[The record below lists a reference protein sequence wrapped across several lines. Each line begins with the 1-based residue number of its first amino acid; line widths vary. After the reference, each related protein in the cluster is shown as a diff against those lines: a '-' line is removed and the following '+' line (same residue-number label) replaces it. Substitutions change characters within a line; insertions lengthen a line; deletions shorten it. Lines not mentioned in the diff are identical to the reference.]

1 MKILYNSLSVVCLCM
16 LSLISQAQTPKA
28 PYKSSKFEQLGTEL
42 PTPNSYRTADG
53 SPGPDYW
60 QQKADYKIKAE
71 LNDDNQSIKG
81 SETIT
86 YFNNS
91 PQDLAYLW
99 LQLDQNLFDKESN
112 TVKTNTMK
120 LGENP
125 DFSFMAWSF
134 AQNSNG
140 GFKILSVK
148 DEKGNPMQFS
158 INKTMM
164 RIDMPQALKAKGGKV
179 VFSVEWSYNI
189 VNVNK
194 QFARGGYE
202 YFPKDGNYLYE
213 IAQWFPRM
221 AVFSDVTGWQ
231 NKQFLGAGEFALVFG
246 DYEVELTVP
255 ADHIVGATGE
265 LQNADKVLTAEQRQR
280 WKQAETSD
288 KPVVIVTQAEATEKE
303 KAKSK
308 DKKTWIYKAKN
319 VRDFAFATS
328 RKFIWDAFKVQVGN
342 NKVWAMS
349 YYPKEGN
356 PLWGEYSTNVVALT
370 LKVYSRYTIDYPY
383 PVAISVHGPVFGM
396 EYPMICFN
404 GGRPQADGTVPD
416 QTRHAMVGVIIH
428 EVGHNFFP
436 MIVNSD
442 ERQWTWMDEGL
453 NSFCEYLTEVEV
465 HQQSWAMKDY
475 KTQFPSRRGP
485 AKNIVPYMKSDPST
499 LEPIMT
505 NSEQIQSLGN
515 NAYGKAA
522 TALNILRETVMGR
535 ELFDFAFKKYAQK
548 WAFKHPEPADFFR
561 TLEDASA
568 VDLDWFW
575 RGWFYTTEPCDIALE
590 AVRLVRFSEKSAP
603 QGTASIDSPIPTT
616 YFKASNLEEALQQMQ
631 AGGRGRGGA
640 PAIEIFTTE
649 EKAMF
654 HPSKYFY
661 ELKLKNIGGLIMP
674 VIIQINY
681 TDGTKEIQRIPAEI
695 WRKSPEEI
703 YKVLMTDKA
712 VASFSLD
719 PLEETA
725 DIDTGN
731 NTFPRQANPSKFE
744 ELKNNK

>member
-1 MKILYNSLSVVCLCM
+1 MKNHIHVFSLLLLVGLCCLGN
-16 LSLISQAQTPKA
+16 LSLAQTPKV
-28 PYKSSKFEQLGTEL
+28 PYRSAKFEQLGTEL
-42 PTPNSYRTADG
+42 PTPTSYRTADG

-81 SETIT
+81 TEIIT
-86 YFNNS
+86 YYNNA
-91 PQDLAYLW
+91 PQDLSYLW

-112 TVKTNTMK
+112 TLKTNTMK

-125 DFSFMAWSF
+125 DFGFMAWSF
-134 AQNSNG
+134 AENSTG
-140 GFKILSVK
+140 GYKIVSVK
-148 DEKGNPMQFS
+148 DEKGNPLKFTV
-158 INKTMM
+158 NKTMM
-164 RIDMPQALKAKGGKV
+164 RVDLPQALKGKGGKMT
-179 VFSVEWSYNI
+179 FSVEWSFNI
-189 VNVNK
+189 VNVKK

-202 YFPKDGNYLYE
+202 YFPTDKNYLYE

-265 LQNADKVLTAEQRQR
+265 LQNPDKVLTPEQRQR

-288 KPVVIVTQAEATEKE
+288 KPVVIVTQTEATEKE
-303 KAKSK
+303 KSKSP

-319 VRDFAFATS
+319 VRDFAFASS
-328 RKFIWDAFKVQVGN
+328 RKFIWDAMKVQVGS

-404 GGRPQADGTVPD
+404 GGRPQADGTVPE
-416 QTRHAMVGVIIH
+416 QIRHAMVGVIIH

-442 ERQWTWMDEGL
+442 ERQWSWMDEGL

-465 HQQSWAMKDY
+465 HQQPWAMKDY
-475 KTQFPSRRGP
+475 KNPFPSRRGP
-485 AKNIVPYMKSDPST
+485 AKSMIPYMKSDPLT

-505 NSEQIQSLGN
+505 NSEQIQQFGN
-515 NAYGKAA
+515 NAYGKPAA
-522 TALNILRETVMGR
+522 ALNILRETVMGR

-561 TLEDASA
+561 TMEDASA

-575 RGWFYTTEPCDIALE
+575 RGWFYTTEPCDIALD
-590 AVRLVRFSEKSAP
+590 AVRLVRFAEKSTP
-603 QGTASIDSPIPTT
+603 QGTASVDSPFPTT
-616 YFKASNLEEALQQMQ
+616 YFKASSLEDVLQ
-631 AGGRGRGGA
+631 GGRGFSLDF
-640 PAIEIFTTE
+640 FTAE
-649 EKAMF
+649 ERAMF
-654 HPSKYFY
+654 NPSKYFY
-661 ELKLKNIGGLIMP
+661 ELKFKNIGGLIMP
-674 VIIQINY
+674 LIIQMNF
-681 TDGTKEIQRIPAEI
+681 TDGTKEVVRIPAEI
-695 WRKSPEEI
+695 WRKNPEEVF
-703 YKVLMTDKA
+703 KVLMTDKA
-712 VASFSLD
+712 VASFTLD

-725 DIDTGN
+725 DIDHTN
-731 NTFPRQANPSKFE
+731 NAFPRQATPSKFE
-744 ELKNNK
+744 ELKKN